1 METDMDVISVTDVAL
16 SNACVILQRLRED
29 SENITSKCERHLS
42 SELSSLDENFR
53 GEVQR
58 YIETINQLKEKL
70 KYCIDENMT
79 AINDRF
85 NKVPDYET
93 QTYKKRTFV

>member
-1 METDMDVISVTDVAL
+1 MDIISVTDATL
-16 SNACVILQRLRED
+16 SNAYVILQRLGED
-29 SENITSKCERHLS
+29 SENITSKCEQHLS

-58 YIETINQLKEKL
+58 YLETINQLKEKL

-79 AINDRF
+79 AISDRL
-85 NKVPDYET
+85 NKVPDYEN
-93 QTYKKRTFV
+93 QTYKKRNFV